1 MNQNMT
7 PNRPPQRS
15 AGNTQGQQQRPP
27 QQQPPKKNAKYSTA
41 FFSVLIGT
49 VALLVISIVV
59 LCVVL
64 AVGGFEKK
72 PASEPSQN
80 DGGAQQVVQQQQQTQ
95 PNTNEPKAPTAKF
108 LTLPSATAAGNYA
121 SSSAAGAQTMATDT
135 TIQSAAAI
143 LVDMSGKTSIGEK
156 NADTRVYPASMTKVM
171 TLLLACEKADSAT
184 DMLTVTDQMLTDLTA
199 TGGASTLGGW
209 MAGDTI
215 TVEDALFLVNYKSD
229 TIACWLL
236 ANYISGSE
244 SAFAAEM
251 TARAKALGCNQ
262 TNFVNSTGL
271 HSDDHYTTCRDMA
284 TIMQAAMSNTAAKT
298 VLTAFK
304 GYTVSIYRD
313 GKINRTQEMYCSWF
327 SVRLKDNK
335 WAGGGSDMA
344 FIAGKTGN
352 ETIPSSCF
360 VTAAENTENGKQ
372 YICVTVGRIDD
383 TQTRVSDSASTA
395 DAKYIYKTYA
405 EGSTQ

>member
-1 MNQNMT
+1 MLSM
-7 PNRPPQRS
+7 
-15 AGNTQGQQQRPP
+15 
-27 QQQPPKKNAKYSTA
+27 
-41 FFSVLIGT
+41 I
-49 VALLVISIVV
+49 V

-64 AVGGFEKK
+64 AVGGFDKK
-72 PASEPSQN
+72 PADEPSN
-80 DGGAQQVVQQQQQTQ
+80 DGGGAQQVVQQPQQTQ
-95 PNTNEPKAPTAKF
+95 PDTNKPKAPTAKF
-108 LTLPSATAAGNYA
+108 LTLPSATAAGSYV
-121 SSSAAGAQTMATDT
+121 SSSAEGAQTMANDA

-143 LVDMSGKTSIGEK
+143 LVDMSGKASIGEK

-171 TLLLACEKADSAT
+171 TLLLACEKASSAT
-184 DMLTVTDQMLTDLTA
+184 DMLTVTEQMLTDLTA

-251 TARAKALGCNQ
+251 TARARELGCKD

-271 HSDDHYTTCRDMA
+271 HRDDHYTTCRDMA
-284 TIMQAAMSNTAAKT
+284 TIMQAAMSNPAAKT

-313 GKINRTQEMYCSWF
+313 GTINRTQEMYCSWF
-327 SVRLKDNK
+327 SVRLNDNK

-360 VTAAENTENGKQ
+360 VTVAENTENGKQ
-372 YICVTVGRIDD
+372 YICVTVGRINAE
-383 TQTRVSDSASTA
+383 QIKVSDSASTA

-405 EGSTQ
+405 EGRAQ